1 MRTVQG
7 ELNKTLKK
15 FLRLDKVKTVGAGR
29 TDAGVHA
36 RAQVVHF
43 DVSEDVWSK
52 IKDPMYKFRRLL
64 PPDIQV
70 RKVAIAHP
78 DFDARYS
85 ALTRRY
91 SYTIADAKDG
101 IDPLNSRYVL
111 DYRKKLDHH
120 DMNKASKELLGLNDF
135 YAFCKSREGS
145 TTIRNLIKFNWSRKS
160 DYVIC
165 EVIAD
170 AFCYSMVRGLVGAII
185 QVGEGKKD
193 INWPKEVMKKRKK
206 ITDLNVV
213 SAKALV
219 LEEVT
224 YPHPSKLKEQY
235 EITRRTRKL
244 ED

>member
-7 ELNKTLKK
+7 ELNKVLKQ

-36 RAQVVHF
+36 RGQVVHF
-43 DVSEDVWSK
+43 DIDQELWSK
-52 IKDPMYKFRRLL
+52 IKDPMYKFRRIL
-64 PPDIQV
+64 PSDIQV
-70 RKVAIAHP
+70 RKVVIAHP

-85 ALTRRY
+85 ALKRRY
-91 SYTIADAKDG
+91 SYTISDAKDG
-101 IDPLNSRYVL
+101 LDPLNSRYVL

-120 DMNKASKELLGLNDF
+120 AMNKASKELIGLNDF
-135 YAFCKSREGS
+135 YAFCKTRKGS
-145 TTIRNLIKFNWSRKS
+145 TTIRNLIKFNWTRKS

-170 AFCYSMVRGLVGAII
+170 AFCYSMVRGLVAAVV
-185 QVGEGKKD
+185 QVGEGKRD
-193 INWPKEVMKKRKK
+193 FSWPKEIMLKGKK

-213 SAKALV
+213 SANALV

-224 YPHPSKLKEQY
+224 YPHSSKLKEQY
-235 EITRRTRKL
+235 EITRRMRKL
-244 ED
+244 EE